1 MLRSYGV
8 LPSVVLVKAK
18 EYFLLNTIGDET
30 YLLTLYASYASKYLY
45 ILCTTA
51 FNTFAAKCVATEAVS
66 VTKVIHKAI

>member
-1 MLRSYGV
+1 MLRSCGV
-8 LPSVVLVKAK
+8 LSSVVLVKAK

-30 YLLTLYASYASKYLY
+30 YLLTLYASKHLY

-51 FNTFAAKCVATEAVS
+51 FNTFVAKCVATEAVS

>member
-1 MLRSYGV
+1 MLRSCGV

-18 EYFLLNTIGDET
+18 EYILLNTIGDET
-30 YLLTLYASYASKYLY
+30 YLLTLYASKYLY

-66 VTKVIHKAI
+66 VTKVIHKAM